1 MRNIHFKTCTC
12 LLGILLMLFS
22 GIQARGASLEVQ
34 QERKISG
41 TVIDEKGEPVIGASV
56 VVVETK
62 QGTITN
68 IDGKFQVNAPQNGR
82 LKISYIGYETQ
93 EVAIKDR
100 QLLKIVLKEESTAL
114 NEVVVVGYGTM
125 KRKEMTSAI
134 SHVGAKDL
142 NQISSLDASM
152 LLQGKVSSVSV
163 SNTALADPN
172 STGSIQIRGIS
183 SRNAGLGPL
192 IVVDGVPGGDMT
204 NINPADIES
213 IDVLKDGAASAIYG
227 TRGSN
232 GVILVNLK
240 KGTRDGEVHTTYSA
254 AVTFNKAKKE
264 LDIMNAE
271 EYRAYRTVSNPLSD
285 MGASTDWF
293 DAIYRNLYFIP
304 MDEHGIRQLRLM
316 TVPDWKERL
325 LELLFDPEVRT
336 YDRGLFE
343 YDAKIDD
350 AYVFSH
356 LDGDLAR
363 LVRFKEAV
371 ENQCGNYEVLC
382 YPYQMAFIRE
392 YLGSRVTIKTIGFD
406 AVEAE
411 LDPERRNLF
420 ER

>member
-22 GIQARGASLEVQ
+22 GIQARGASWEVQ

-172 STGSIQIRGIS
+172 STGSI
-183 SRNAGLGPL
+183 
-192 IVVDGVPGGDMT
+192 
-204 NINPADIES
+204 
-213 IDVLKDGAASAIYG
+213 
-227 TRGSN
+227 
-232 GVILVNLK
+232 
-240 KGTRDGEVHTTYSA
+240 
-254 AVTFNKAKKE
+254 
-264 LDIMNAE
+264 
-271 EYRAYRTVSNPLSD
+271 
-285 MGASTDWF
+285 
-293 DAIYRNLYFIP
+293 
-304 MDEHGIRQLRLM
+304 
-316 TVPDWKERL
+316 
-325 LELLFDPEVRT
+325 
-336 YDRGLFE
+336 
-343 YDAKIDD
+343 
-350 AYVFSH
+350 
-356 LDGDLAR
+356 
-363 LVRFKEAV
+363 
-371 ENQCGNYEVLC
+371 
-382 YPYQMAFIRE
+382 
-392 YLGSRVTIKTIGFD
+392 
-406 AVEAE
+406 
-411 LDPERRNLF
+411 
-420 ER
+420 

>member
-1 MRNIHFKTCTC
+1 M
-12 LLGILLMLFS
+12 
-22 GIQARGASLEVQ
+22 
-34 QERKISG
+34 
-41 TVIDEKGEPVIGASV
+41 
-56 VVVETK
+56 
-62 QGTITN
+62 
-68 IDGKFQVNAPQNGR
+68 
-82 LKISYIGYETQ
+82 
-93 EVAIKDR
+93 
-100 QLLKIVLKEESTAL
+100 KEESTAL

-264 LDIMNAE
+264 LDIMNA
-271 EYRAYRTVSNPLSD
+271 
-285 MGASTDWF
+285 
-293 DAIYRNLYFIP
+293 
-304 MDEHGIRQLRLM
+304 
-316 TVPDWKERL
+316 
-325 LELLFDPEVRT
+325 
-336 YDRGLFE
+336 
-343 YDAKIDD
+343 
-350 AYVFSH
+350 
-356 LDGDLAR
+356 
-363 LVRFKEAV
+363 
-371 ENQCGNYEVLC
+371 
-382 YPYQMAFIRE
+382 
-392 YLGSRVTIKTIGFD
+392 
-406 AVEAE
+406 
-411 LDPERRNLF
+411 
-420 ER
+420 

>member
-1 MRNIHFKTCTC
+1 MLTVRPGSHVHRLITVLGLAGEYPVRSLGVLGNERTLRALVGKLSTTQELRNPDTDERMRVKLLQLTGTGNAKAIRFCKGALPILDWLHPNAYRYYVDAFWEHKFPGNAAHRDRNHRVAETVAMCMRSGIECRPYILPILQNRTITQRIPNAPCFYLAKELKKLGEAEMNKTMFTRMVGTAYLGQRPYAVYNTRSAVMKWSGKGEFKT
-12 LLGILLMLFS
+12 LHSVI
-22 GIQARGASLEVQ
+22 E
-34 QERKISG
+34 IS
-41 TVIDEKGEPVIGASV
+41 
-56 VVVETK
+56 
-62 QGTITN
+62 
-68 IDGKFQVNAPQNGR
+68 R
-82 LKISYIGYETQ
+82 L
-93 EVAIKDR
+93 
-100 QLLKIVLKEESTAL
+100 
-114 NEVVVVGYGTM
+114 
-125 KRKEMTSAI
+125 
-134 SHVGAKDL
+134 
-142 NQISSLDASM
+142 
-152 LLQGKVSSVSV
+152 
-163 SNTALADPN
+163 
-172 STGSIQIRGIS
+172 
-183 SRNAGLGPL
+183 NAGT
-192 IVVDGVPGGDMT
+192 DAT
-204 NINPADIES
+204 PAAILFGQSES
-213 IDVLKDGAASAIYG
+213 VALKTLLESD
-227 TRGSN
+227 
-232 GVILVNLK
+232 
-240 KGTRDGEVHTTYSA
+240 TTKRPE
-254 AVTFNKAKKE
+254 F
-264 LDIMNAE
+264 
-271 EYRAYRTVSNPLSD
+271 R
-285 MGASTDWF
+285 F